1 MKINSSANIVPA
13 VSSAEKHIHQ
23 AIVSLGK
30 VSKKNEQAR
39 EAIANLSVVLLD
51 LQSIEKEE

>member
-1 MKINSSANIVPA
+1 MKINSPENIVPA
-13 VSSAEKHIHQ
+13 VSAAEKHIHQ
-23 AIVSLGK
+23 AIVSLGR

-51 LQSIEKEE
+51 LQSIKKEE